1 MELVLLH
8 MAYSISLCEIQR
20 TMQKRMRNQFEY
32 LVNGDKSH
40 KISIIRWDTDLAN
53 HSIRRIRINK
63 THKLH
68 ITDPNPIF

>member
-40 KISIIRWDTDLAN
+40 KISIIR
-53 HSIRRIRINK
+53 
-63 THKLH
+63 
-68 ITDPNPIF
+68 